1 MSIIR
6 VFMFYDVKCRKDS
19 FITHRAFC
27 DALAEESA
35 RLSANQLAVAATT
48 TTNPFQSLFLFQT
61 QQQNFQNHHITSFN
75 QWDSSQENPNP
86 SNIATSLHIKPES
99 QTFHN
104 PTLSSLLQQQE
115 QQHPN
120 KGMIISPFRNLHV
133 PSQASTAAT
142 SAYMSA
148 TALLQKAATVGA
160 AAMTGP
166 SPAAAGPQRAMGHV
180 TQLGA
185 GEFGTVSQLDP
196 VVVPDYVR
204 GFPGRSLKSDRL
216 TRDFLGLTGEAN
228 GGVDGAAVDVSTNVK
243 DMLSFAGGVEY
254 LQPLRQHHHH
264 TLLKPQQGFG
274 FLETTTAPETWG
286 NC

>member
-1 MSIIR
+1 
-6 VFMFYDVKCRKDS
+6 
-19 FITHRAFC
+19 
-27 DALAEESA
+27 
-35 RLSANQLAVAATT
+35 
-48 TTNPFQSLFLFQT
+48 
-61 QQQNFQNHHITSFN
+61 
-75 QWDSSQENPNP
+75 
-86 SNIATSLHIKPES
+86 
-99 QTFHN
+99 
-104 PTLSSLLQQQE
+104 
-115 QQHPN
+115 
-120 KGMIISPFRNLHV
+120 
-133 PSQASTAAT
+133 
-142 SAYMSA
+142 
-148 TALLQKAATVGA
+148 
-160 AAMTGP
+160 MTGP